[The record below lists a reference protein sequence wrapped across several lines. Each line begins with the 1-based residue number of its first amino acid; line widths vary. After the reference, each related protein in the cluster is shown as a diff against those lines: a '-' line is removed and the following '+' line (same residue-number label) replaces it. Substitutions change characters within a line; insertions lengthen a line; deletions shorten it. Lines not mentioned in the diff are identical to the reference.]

1 MLISLAE
8 GSFRDRMN
16 PTVPSSLDLAALLL
30 TLGVFIAASLSDL
43 KTREISNRFWLVY
56 GPGATL
62 VFALRIVFA
71 PDALP
76 ILAVS
81 AGATIVVAFLLF
93 QFSVMGG
100 ADSKAMMCLGLALPV
115 SPSFLAPFWQ
125 PPFVFYPFPIAILVN
140 SFLLSIGSAV
150 FLLARNLFQ
159 RASAGRGLF
168 QGFERESLL
177 RKFLVMLTSYK
188 TSFNALQSKVYLY
201 PAEEISVVDSKPV
214 RQFHLVASAAEERDK
229 QISGLESY
237 KEQGMFSDGVW
248 VTPGLPHLVF
258 LTASLLVTVVVGD
271 LMMWL
276 FFRAV
281 GY

>member
-1 MLISLAE
+1 
-8 GSFRDRMN
+8 MN
-16 PTVPSSLDLAALLL
+16 LTAPLSLDLAALLL
-30 TLGVFIAASLSDL
+30 TVGVFIVASLSDL
-43 KTREISNRFWLVY
+43 KTREISNKFWLVY
-56 GPGATL
+56 GPGAAL
-62 VFALRIVFA
+62 VFALRIIFA

-81 AGATIVVAFLLF
+81 AGATILV
-93 QFSVMGG
+93 
-100 ADSKAMMCLGLALPV
+100 
-115 SPSFLAPFWQ
+115 
-125 PPFVFYPFPIAILVN
+125 AILVN

-168 QGFERESLL
+168 QGFERESIL
-177 RKFLVMLTSYK
+177 RKVLVMLTSYK
-188 TSFNALQSKVYLY
+188 TSFNSLQSKVYLY
-201 PAEEISVVDSKPV
+201 PAEEVSVVDSKPV

-229 QISGLESY
+229 LVSGLESY

-258 LTASLLVTVVVGD
+258 LTASLLVTLIVGD

>member
-1 MLISLAE
+1 
-8 GSFRDRMN
+8 MN
-16 PTVPSSLDLAALLL
+16 PTVPPSLDLAALLM
-30 TLGVFIAASLSDL
+30 TVGVFIAASLSDL
-43 KTREISNRFWLVY
+43 KTREISNKFWLVY
-56 GPGATL
+56 GPAAVL
-62 VFALRIVFA
+62 VFALRLIFA

-100 ADSKAMMCLGLALPV
+100 ADSKALMCLGLALPV
-115 SPSFLAPFWQ
+115 SPNFLAPLWQ

-168 QGFERESLL
+168 QGFERESIL
-177 RKFLVMLTSYK
+177 RKILVMLTSYK
-188 TSFNALQSKVYLY
+188 TSFNSLQSKVYLY
-201 PAEEISVVDSKPV
+201 PAEEVSVVDSKPI

-229 QISGLESY
+229 LLSGLESF

-258 LTASLLVTVVVGD
+258 LTASLLVTFVVGD

>member
-1 MLISLAE
+1 
-8 GSFRDRMN
+8 MN
-16 PTVPSSLDLAALLL
+16 PTVPPALDLAALLL
-30 TLGVFIAASLSDL
+30 TIGVFIAASLSDL
-43 KTREISNRFWLVY
+43 KTREISNKFWLVY
-56 GPGATL
+56 GPGALL
-62 VFALRIVFA
+62 VFALRVIFA

-76 ILAVS
+76 ILLVS

-100 ADSKAMMCLGLALPV
+100 ADSKALMCLALALPV
-115 SPSFLAPFWQ
+115 APSFLAPFWQ
-125 PPFVFYPFPIAILVN
+125 SPFVFYPLPIAILVN

-168 QGFERESLL
+168 QGFERESIL
-177 RKFLVMLTSYK
+177 RKILVMLTSYK

-201 PAEEISVVDSKPV
+201 PAEEVSVVDSKPV

-229 QISGLESY
+229 LVSGLESY
-237 KEQGMFSDGVW
+237 KQQGMFSDGVW

-258 LTASLLVTVVVGD
+258 LTASLLVTLVVGD

>member
-1 MLISLAE
+1 
-8 GSFRDRMN
+8 MN
-16 PTVPSSLDLAALLL
+16 PAVPPSLELAAVLL
-30 TLGVFIAASLSDL
+30 TVGVFIAASLSDL
-43 KTREISNRFWLVY
+43 KTREISNKFWLVY
-56 GPGATL
+56 GPAAAV
-62 VFALRIVFA
+62 VFALRAILA

-100 ADSKAMMCLGLALPV
+100 ADSKALMCLALALPV
-115 SPSFLAPFWQ
+115 APSFLAPFWQ

-159 RASAGRGLF
+159 RASAGKGLF
-168 QGFERESLL
+168 QGFERESIL
-177 RKFLVMLTSYK
+177 RKILIMLTSYK
-188 TSFNALQSKVYLY
+188 TSFNSLESKVYLY
-201 PAEEISVVDSKPV
+201 PAEEVSVVDSKPV
-214 RQFHLVASAAEERDK
+214 RQFHLVASAAEEREK
-229 QISGLESY
+229 LVSGLESY

-258 LTASLLVTVVVGD
+258 LTASLLVTFVVGD

-276 FFRAV
+276 FFGAIR
-281 GY
+281 Y

>member
-1 MLISLAE
+1 
-8 GSFRDRMN
+8 MN
-16 PTVPSSLDLAALLL
+16 LTAPLSLDLAAVLL
-30 TLGVFIAASLSDL
+30 TVSIFIAASLSDL
-43 KTREISNRFWLVY
+43 KTREISNKLWLVY
-56 GPGATL
+56 GPGAAM
-62 VFALRIVFA
+62 VFALRIIFA
-71 PDALP
+71 PDVLP

-81 AGATIVVAFLLF
+81 AGATILVAFLLF

-100 ADSKAMMCLGLALPV
+100 ADSKALMCLGLALPV

-125 PPFVFYPFPIAILVN
+125 PPPGLVFYPFPIAILVN

-150 FLLARNLFQ
+150 FLLARNLFR

-168 QGFERESLL
+168 QGFERESIL
-177 RKFLVMLTSYK
+177 RKVLVMLTSYK
-188 TSFNALQSKVYLY
+188 TSFNSLQSKVYLY
-201 PAEEISVVDSKPV
+201 PAEEVSVVDSKPV

-229 QISGLESY
+229 LVSGLESY

-258 LTASLLVTVVVGD
+258 LTASLLVTLVVGD

-276 FFRAV
+276 FFGAV
-281 GY
+281 NI

>member
-1 MLISLAE
+1 
-8 GSFRDRMN
+8 MN
-16 PTVPSSLDLAALLL
+16 VTTPLSLDLAALLL
-30 TLGVFIAASLSDL
+30 TVGVFIVASLSDL
-43 KTREISNRFWLVY
+43 KTREISNKFWLLY
-56 GPGATL
+56 GPAAAL
-62 VFALRIVFA
+62 FFALRIIFA

-81 AGATIVVAFLLF
+81 AGATILVAFLLF

-100 ADSKAMMCLGLALPV
+100 ADSKALMCLGLALPA
-115 SPSFLAPFWQ
+115 SPSFLAPLWQ

-150 FLLARNLFQ
+150 FLLARYLFQ
-159 RASAGRGLF
+159 RASDGRGLF
-168 QGFERESLL
+168 QGFERESIL
-177 RKFLVMLTSYK
+177 RKVLVMLTSYK

-201 PAEEISVVDSKPV
+201 PAEEVSVVDSKPV

-229 QISGLESY
+229 LVSGLESY

-258 LTASLLVTVVVGD
+258 LTASLLVTLVVGD

-276 FFRAV
+276 FFRVV